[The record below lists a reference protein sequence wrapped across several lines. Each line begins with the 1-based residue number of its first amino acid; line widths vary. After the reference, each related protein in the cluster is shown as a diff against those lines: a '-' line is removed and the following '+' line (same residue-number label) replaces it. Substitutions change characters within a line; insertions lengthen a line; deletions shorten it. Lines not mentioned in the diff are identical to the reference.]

1 MRLFFTETHIINLD
15 NVSSVNLDRGVVN
28 LINGNEI
35 RLTNREL
42 RDIKAVMEQL
52 HSVWCEQ
59 NIGGIR

>member
-1 MRLFFTETHIINLD
+1 L
-15 NVSSVNLDRGVVN
+15 SDREN
-28 LINGNEI
+28 
-35 RLTNREL
+35 

>member
-1 MRLFFTETHIINLD
+1 MRLFFTQTHIINLN
-15 NVSSVNLDRGVVN
+15 NVSSVNIDRGVVN
-28 LINGNEI
+28 MVNGNEI
-35 RLTNREL
+35 RLSDREN

>member
-1 MRLFFTETHIINLD
+1 MRLFFTQTHIINLD

-28 LINGNEI
+28 MVNGNEI
-35 RLTNREL
+35 RLSDREN

>member
-1 MRLFFTETHIINLD
+1 MRLFFTQTHIINLD
-15 NVSSVNLDRGVVN
+15 NVSSVNIDRGVVN
-28 LINGNEI
+28 MVNGNEI
-35 RLTNREL
+35 RLSDREN